1 MKPRGLVVF
10 DLDGTLLRGP
20 TVCEVLAV
28 PLGRLDEMREFE
40 RLSTDDQE
48 GIARMRAEIARW
60 YAEVSR
66 EQLLD
71 SLNAVEWAP
80 GVREGIVRLREASIE
95 VAIAS
100 ITWKAAVDWCAAKL
114 GVTRT
119 LGTAHEDDSCIEHV
133 WPRTRP
139 CGFGNCRPRWRFRA
153 SERQASVIRRV
164 TFRCCRPPA
173 SGCLWDSSRRLGWSA
188 CICLPPESMRWR
200 APFSNDGIWGGTIQQ
215 QAKSY
220 VKKHRRELVTAADH
234 NGCYRRTRRPR
245 KRTGPGGSQPQGTSL
260 LPDVCVGGGCRHL
273 GGKPLLKSNPIDR
286 QRRSR
291 EWPNITVLM
300 ATRRAQNGQIS
311 LAKMAN

>member
-119 LGTAHEDDSCIEHV
+119 LGTAHEDDGCIEHV
-133 WPRTRP
+133 WPKDKAM
-139 CGFGNCRPRWRFRA
+139 W
-153 SERQASVIRRV
+153 
-164 TFRCCRPPA
+164 
-173 SGCLWDSSRRLGWSA
+173 L
-188 CICLPPESMRWR
+188 
-200 APFSNDGIWGGTIQQ
+200 
-215 QAKSY
+215 
-220 VKKHRRELVTAADH
+220 RELSAALAIPRERTAGVGDSAGDIPMLQAAGLGVFVGQQPPPGLECVH
-234 NGCYRRTRRPR
+234 LPAAGIDEVARTILERWDLGRYNPAAA
-245 KRTGPGGSQPQGTSL
+245 
-260 LPDVCVGGGCRHL
+260 VG
-273 GGKPLLKSNPIDR
+273 
-286 QRRSR
+286 
-291 EWPNITVLM
+291 
-300 ATRRAQNGQIS
+300 
-311 LAKMAN
+311 